1 MSCDRNDADHFGSQ
15 SFYED
20 LQPVASFVEL
30 VAADNYVPLPDDW
43 IVVVTDIVTSRR
55 EIEEG
60 NYKAVNMVG
69 ASIIAAVKNMTNG
82 FAFPFVFG
90 GDGATLALPSE
101 YERQVTTVA
110 AGLQRW
116 AKEEFNL
123 GLRAGVLRV
132 SAIRDAG
139 RDVCV
144 AKCAVSDAVSYAA
157 FSGGGVSWLEKKIKS
172 GQVTIQTRG
181 VVDPPNLSGLS
192 CRWSNLR
199 SINGN
204 IVSMVLEPASSSDPK
219 EFSEIAE
226 HVLQKIYQNAGT
238 RGPVPENGPSVQFPP
253 PGMDIEARV
262 SRAGKSFLRRYLE
275 LCFENLLAW
284 FFFQSGWTVGR
295 FNPGHYAQQVSRNT
309 DHQKFE
315 DGLKMTIDCDDATVT
330 WVEGFLSTLKAE
342 QKIRYGLKVQSEALV
357 TCIVP
362 SPLDDDHIHFV
373 DGASGGY
380 AAAASML

>member
-1 MSCDRNDADHFGSQ
+1 MSNVRNDAEHIGNQ
-15 SFYED
+15 GFYED
-20 LQPVASFVEL
+20 IQPVASFVEL
-30 VAADNYVPLPDDW
+30 AAADNYVPLPDDW

-69 ASIIAAVKNMTNG
+69 ASIIAAVKNITNG
-82 FAFPFVFG
+82 VAFPFVFG
-90 GDGATLALPSE
+90 GDGATLALPGKFE
-101 YERQVTTVA
+101 HDVTTVA

-123 GLRAGVLRV
+123 GLRAGVARV
-132 SAIRDAG
+132 ATIRDAG
-139 RDVCV
+139 CDVCV

-157 FSGGGVSWLEKKIKS
+157 FSGGGVSWLEKRTKS
-172 GQVTIQTRG
+172 GQATIQTPDF
-181 VVDPPNLSGLS
+181 VAPPNLSGLS

-199 SINGN
+199 SQNGN
-204 IVSMVLEPASSSDPK
+204 IVSMVLEPASSSNTK

-226 HVLQKIYQNAGT
+226 QVLRKIYEHSGT
-238 RGPVPENGPSVQFPP
+238 QGPVPKNGPSVQFPP
-253 PGMDIEARV
+253 PGMSIEARV
-262 SRAGKSFLRRYLE
+262 SRAGKSFVRRYSE
-275 LCFENLLAW
+275 LALENLLAW
-284 FFFQSGWTVGR
+284 FFFRSGWTIGR
-295 FNPGHYAQQVSRNT
+295 FNPRHYAQQVSRNT

-315 DGLKMTIDCDDATVT
+315 DGLKMTIDCDDETVT
-330 WVEGFLSTLKAE
+330 WVEDFLSSLKAE